1 MNNEQNIEGLT
12 YRIKNAL
19 FGFIVGDA
27 LGVPYE
33 FMPREK
39 INEIEFCVGGK
50 HGMPVG
56 VWSDDSSMMLCL
68 VETYIENGLDFE
80 LYSKKIIDWASNGYM
95 TPTGKPF
102 GIGRTTFFSIMQLK
116 KGISYLES
124 GEKGE
129 NSNGNGS
136 LMRVVPL
143 AFILN
148 NDEKRFK
155 IIEEYSAIT
164 HAHKI
169 SKISCSIYVV
179 YLQELIKTNDKI
191 KAYKNMQ
198 EIIKNHYKQES
209 ELIYFKG
216 ILEESIFDKD
226 ASSLSGLGYVIS
238 TLEVVLH
245 SFINGNS
252 FKNCVLNAI
261 KIGNDTD
268 TNAAL
273 TGALAGYYYNELPE
287 SWVKKLLKYDFLEET
302 IDNFIT
308 KL

>member
-1 MNNEQNIEGLT
+1 
-12 YRIKNAL
+12 
-19 FGFIVGDA
+19 
-27 LGVPYE
+27 
-33 FMPREK
+33 
-39 INEIEFCVGGK
+39 
-50 HGMPVG
+50 
-56 VWSDDSSMMLCL
+56 
-68 VETYIENGLDFE
+68 
-80 LYSKKIIDWASNGYM
+80 
-95 TPTGKPF
+95 
-102 GIGRTTFFSIMQLK
+102 
-116 KGISYLES
+116 
-124 GEKGE
+124 
-129 NSNGNGS
+129 
-136 LMRVVPL
+136 
-143 AFILN
+143 
-148 NDEKRFK
+148 
-155 IIEEYSAIT
+155 
-164 HAHKI
+164 
-169 SKISCSIYVV
+169 
-179 YLQELIKTNDKI
+179 
-191 KAYKNMQ
+191 MQ

-209 ELIYFKG
+209 ELIYFKE